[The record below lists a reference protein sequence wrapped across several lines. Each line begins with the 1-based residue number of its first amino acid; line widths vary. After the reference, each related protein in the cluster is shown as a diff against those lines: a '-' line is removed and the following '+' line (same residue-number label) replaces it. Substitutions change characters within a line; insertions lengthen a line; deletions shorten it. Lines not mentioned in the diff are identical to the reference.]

1 MDDRSSQEALRMLFY
16 KSSHRSTVLER
27 REHGTNDHDN
37 QVEDEGFGADR
48 DYVLDEI
55 ARAVR
60 AEADYAAP
68 GAAQPP
74 RPSKDRLSTF
84 ECELLAAWSEP

>member
-1 MDDRSSQEALRMLFY
+1 MLFY

-27 REHGTNDHDN
+27 WEHASNDHDN
-37 QVEDEGFGADR
+37 RVEDEDFDPDAED
-48 DYVLDEI
+48 VLDEI

-60 AEADYAAP
+60 AEADSAAP

-74 RPSKDRLSTF
+74 RPTKDRLSTF
-84 ECELLAAWSEP
+84 ENELLAAWSEP